1 MYIDKEYLENYKN
14 LLFSDFEEVREE
26 RDNVLKK
33 FVPVYFDKKNNESIK
48 NVDNNK
54 LANLNYN
61 YKKPADVDSAI
72 KNSNNSYTI
81 KLFNGK
87 CDNYKD
93 ENLEIK
99 NIDSNDSKFFFN
111 NKLANTSDFLI
122 DLNSLFLNCGVK
134 IIVSKNKNVDIK
146 ILNIVLEDSLTIF
159 QKNLI
164 ICEEGSKVNLVEE
177 YNNQNSS
184 IHNIYNVFEVKKKSV
199 LNQFVIQNNSKNH
212 ELYLSSYASCMK
224 SSEYDQKV
232 YNFSNGYVRNYHYSE
247 LVEENSTV
255 SHIGFF
261 FINSDNVSDNKTYVR
276 HLAENCQSNQ
286 IYKGVLTDKSK
297 ANYFSNTYVDKI
309 AQKTEGYQLSKGIL
323 LSKDSTYFSKPEL
336 RIFADDVKCSHGST
350 IGPIDEN
357 AIFYLRS
364 RGISKNT
371 AIKMIISSFINDDL
385 ENISN
390 EQMKLIVIK
399 NLNKFLDSIV

>member
-33 FVPVYFDKKNNESIK
+33 FVPIYFDKKNNESIK

-134 IIVSKNKNVDIK
+134 IIVNKNKNIDIK
-146 ILNIVLEDSLTIF
+146 ILNIVLEDGLTIF

-261 FINSDNVSDNKTYVR
+261 FINSDNISDNKTYVR
-276 HLAENCQSNQ
+276 HLAANCQSNQ

-350 IGPIDEN
+350 IGPVDEN

-390 EQMKLIVIK
+390 EQIKSIVTK
-399 NLNKFLDSIV
+399 NLNEFLDNIV

>member
-33 FVPVYFDKKNNESIK
+33 FVPIYFDKKNNESIK

-146 ILNIVLEDSLTIF
+146 ILNIVLEDGLTIF

-364 RGISKNT
+364 RGINKNT

-390 EQMKLIVIK
+390 EQIKSIVNK
-399 NLNKFLDSIV
+399 NLNKFLDNIV

>member
-33 FVPVYFDKKNNESIK
+33 FVPIYFDKKNNESIK

-61 YKKPADVDSAI
+61 YKKPADLVSAI

-134 IIVSKNKNVDIK
+134 IIVNKNKNIDIK
-146 ILNIVLEDSLTIF
+146 ILNIVLEDGLTIF

-184 IHNIYNVFEVKKKSV
+184 IHNIYNVFEVKKKSI

-261 FINSDNVSDNKTYVR
+261 FINSDNISDNKTYVR

-364 RGISKNT
+364 RGISKNA

-390 EQMKLIVIK
+390 EQIKSIVTK
-399 NLNKFLDSIV
+399 NLNEFLDNIV

>member
-1 MYIDKEYLENYKN
+1 MHIDKEYLENYKN
-14 LLFSDFEEVREE
+14 LLFSDFEEVLEE
-26 RDNVLKK
+26 RDNVLKR
-33 FVPVYFDKKNNESIK
+33 FVPIYFDKKNNESIK

-134 IIVSKNKNVDIK
+134 IIVNKNKNIDIK
-146 ILNIVLEDSLTIF
+146 ILNIVLEDGLTIF

-336 RIFADDVKCSHGST
+336 RIFADDVKCSHGSI

-364 RGISKNT
+364 RGISKNA

-399 NLNKFLDSIV
+399 NLNKFLDNIV

>member
-1 MYIDKEYLENYKN
+1 MSINKAYLENYKN
-14 LLFSDFEEVREE
+14 LLFSDFEEIRKA

-33 FVPVYFDKKNNESIK
+33 FIPIYFDKKNNESIK

-54 LANLNYN
+54 LANLKYN
-61 YKKPADVDSAI
+61 YKKPDNLTSAI
-72 KNSNNSYTI
+72 KNINNSYTI
-81 KLFNGK
+81 KLVNGK
-87 CDNYKD
+87 CYNYKD

-99 NIDSNDSKFFFN
+99 NFDSNDSKFFFN
-111 NKLANTSDFLI
+111 NKLDNTSDFLI

-134 IIVSKNKNVDIK
+134 IIVNKNKNIDIK
-146 ILNIVLEDSLTIF
+146 ILNIILEDNLTIF

-184 IHNIYNVFEVKKKSV
+184 IHNIYNVFEIKNKAR
-199 LNQFVIQNNSKNH
+199 LNQFIIQNNSKNH
-212 ELYLSSYASCMK
+212 ELYLSSYTSCMK
-224 SSEYDQKV
+224 NSEYDQKV
-232 YNFSNGYVRNYHYSE
+232 YNFSDGYVRNYHYSE
-247 LVEENSTV
+247 LVEENSKA
-255 SHIGFF
+255 SHSGFF
-261 FINSDNVSDNKTYVR
+261 FINSNNISDNKTYVS
-276 HLAENCQSNQ
+276 HLAEDCQSNQ

-364 RGISKNT
+364 RGISKNI

-385 ENISN
+385 EDISN
-390 EQMKLIVIK
+390 EQMKLIVK
-399 NLNKFLDSIV
+399 NNLKKFLNKIV

>member
-26 RDNVLKK
+26 RDNVLKR
-33 FVPVYFDKKNNESIK
+33 FVPIYFDKKNNESIK

-134 IIVSKNKNVDIK
+134 IIVSKNKNIDIK
-146 ILNIVLEDSLTIF
+146 ILNIVLEDGLTIF

-224 SSEYDQKV
+224 NSEYDQKV
-232 YNFSNGYVRNYHYSE
+232 YNFSSGYVRNYHYSE
-247 LVEENSTV
+247 LVEENSSV

-364 RGISKNT
+364 RGISKNV

-390 EQMKLIVIK
+390 EQIKSIVTK
-399 NLNKFLDSIV
+399 NLNEFLDNIV

>member
-33 FVPVYFDKKNNESIK
+33 FVPIYFDKKNNESIK

-134 IIVSKNKNVDIK
+134 IIVNKNKNIDIK
-146 ILNIVLEDSLTIF
+146 ILNIVLEDGLTIF

-364 RGISKNT
+364 RGINKNT

-390 EQMKLIVIK
+390 EQIKSIVTK
-399 NLNKFLDSIV
+399 NLNEFLDNIV

>member
-1 MYIDKEYLENYKN
+1 MHIDKEYLENYKN
-14 LLFSDFEEVREE
+14 LLFSDLEEVREE
-26 RDNVLKK
+26 RDNVLKR
-33 FVPVYFDKKNNESIK
+33 FVPIYFDKKNNESIK

-134 IIVSKNKNVDIK
+134 IIVNKNKNVDIK
-146 ILNIVLEDSLTIF
+146 ILNIILEDSLTIF

-164 ICEEGSKVNLVEE
+164 ICEEGSKVNFVEE

-184 IHNIYNVFEVKKKSV
+184 IHNIYNVFEVKKKSI

-261 FINSDNVSDNKTYVR
+261 FINSDNISDNKTYVR

-390 EQMKLIVIK
+390 EQIKSIVTK
-399 NLNKFLDSIV
+399 NLNEFLDNIV

>member
-14 LLFSDFEEVREE
+14 LLFSDLEEVREE
-26 RDNVLKK
+26 RDNVLKR
-33 FVPVYFDKKNNESIK
+33 FVPIYFDKKNNESIK

-61 YKKPADVDSAI
+61 YKKPADLVSAI

-146 ILNIVLEDSLTIF
+146 ILNIVLEDNLTIF

-164 ICEEGSKVNLVEE
+164 ICEEGSKVNFVEE

-261 FINSDNVSDNKTYVR
+261 FINSDNISDNKTYVR

-309 AQKTEGYQLSKGIL
+309 AQKTEGYQLSNGIL

-390 EQMKLIVIK
+390 EQIKSIVTK
-399 NLNKFLDSIV
+399 NLNEFLDNIV

>member
-33 FVPVYFDKKNNESIK
+33 FVPIYFDKKNNESIK

-134 IIVSKNKNVDIK
+134 IIVNKNKNIDIK
-146 ILNIVLEDSLTIF
+146 ILNIVLEDGLTIF

-184 IHNIYNVFEVKKKSV
+184 IHNIYNVFEVKKKSI

-261 FINSDNVSDNKTYVR
+261 FINSDNISDNKTYVR

-364 RGISKNT
+364 RGISKNA

-390 EQMKLIVIK
+390 EQIKSIVTK
-399 NLNKFLDSIV
+399 NLNEFLDNIV

>member
-33 FVPVYFDKKNNESIK
+33 FVPIYFDKKNNESIK

-61 YKKPADVDSAI
+61 YKKPADLTSVI
-72 KNSNNSYTI
+72 KYSNNSYTI

-87 CDNYKD
+87 CDNFKD

-146 ILNIVLEDSLTIF
+146 ILNIVLEDRLTIF

-164 ICEEGSKVNLVEE
+164 ICEEGSKVNFVEE
-177 YNNQNSS
+177 YSNQNSS

-224 SSEYDQKV
+224 NSEYDQKV

-247 LVEENSTV
+247 LVEENSKV

-309 AQKTEGYQLSKGIL
+309 AQKTEGYQLSNGIL

-364 RGISKNT
+364 RGISKNA

-390 EQMKLIVIK
+390 EQIKSIVTK
-399 NLNKFLDSIV
+399 NLNEFLDNIV